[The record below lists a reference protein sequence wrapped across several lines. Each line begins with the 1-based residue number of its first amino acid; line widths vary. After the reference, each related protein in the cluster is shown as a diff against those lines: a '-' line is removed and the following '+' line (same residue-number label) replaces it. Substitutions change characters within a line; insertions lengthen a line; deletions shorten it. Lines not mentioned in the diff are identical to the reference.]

1 MSPEADHPAVS
12 HHVLVVDDNPATCYA
27 TSRVLRAAGFVV
39 HEAGTGRDGLAQ
51 VGFETA
57 AVVLDVHLPDIDGF
71 EVCRTLRARPGSA
84 RLPVIHLSA
93 ARVNDVD
100 KVRGLDAGADAY
112 ITHPADPA
120 LLVATIKA
128 LIRARSAEEGMR
140 SSEAR
145 FRAIFNQA
153 ISGICLI
160 DQAFTFVEVNPA
172 MLSMLKRE
180 ASEVVGHKMMDFVP
194 ASAIH
199 HLEVMLAGPREGIWR
214 SDFPLVDAEGR
225 LVPIEW
231 NLSPHGEPGL
241 VLAIAID
248 ISERTV
254 MAAQRELML
263 DREQAARASAER
275 LGRSKDEFI
284 AVLSHELRTPLNAI
298 LNWVHVLKK
307 TDTPDMLA
315 RALSSIER
323 NARIQSRLVSDILDV
338 SRMDLGKLHLEPE
351 EVDMAEELHGAV
363 SALAASVREKN
374 LDLVVEVIDVTRPLW
389 ADAARLQQ
397 IIWNLL
403 TNAIKFSPSGGR
415 IVVRCKQDD
424 EGLVLTVQ
432 DQGRGIA
439 PEFVPFLFER
449 FTQSDSSSSR
459 LHGGLGLGLSIVKHL
474 VELHGGHV
482 SAASAGLGLG
492 STFTV
497 QLPRDSA
504 LEASGAEV
512 TQFDTELGSLDPLS
526 GLHIV
531 VVDDDDDAREML
543 ALILKEHG
551 ARVTGADGYASGLSS
566 LQQHRPDV
574 LVSDI
579 GMPGKDGYE
588 LIREWRRSELGG
600 RRIPAVAL
608 TAFARPLDRD
618 AALAAGFD
626 EHCAKP
632 LRPQVLVAAICALI
646 KDQPAS
652 PT

>member
-1 MSPEADHPAVS
+1 MSPEAQLLAAS

-27 TSRVLRAAGFVV
+27 TSRVLRAAGFTVS
-39 HEAGTGRDGLAQ
+39 EAGTGRDGLAQ
-51 VGFETA
+51 VDLRTA

-160 DQAFTFVEVNPA
+160 DEAFTFVEANPA
-172 MLSMLKRE
+172 MLSMLKRDS
-180 ASEVVGHKMMDFVP
+180 SEVVGHKMMDFVP
-194 ASAIH
+194 ESAVPQ
-199 HLEVMLAGPREGIWR
+199 LEVMLAGPREGVWR
-214 SDFPLVDAEGR
+214 SDFPLVDTEGR

-241 VLAIAID
+241 VLAVAID
-248 ISERTV
+248 ISERMT
-254 MAAQRELML
+254 MAAQRELLL

-315 RALSSIER
+315 RALGSIER

-646 KDQPAS
+646 KSGPAS

>member
-1 MSPEADHPAVS
+1 
-12 HHVLVVDDNPATCYA
+12 
-27 TSRVLRAAGFVV
+27 
-39 HEAGTGRDGLAQ
+39 
-51 VGFETA
+51 
-57 AVVLDVHLPDIDGF
+57 
-71 EVCRTLRARPGSA
+71 
-84 RLPVIHLSA
+84 
-93 ARVNDVD
+93 
-100 KVRGLDAGADAY
+100 
-112 ITHPADPA
+112 
-120 LLVATIKA
+120 
-128 LIRARSAEEGMR
+128 
-140 SSEAR
+140 
-145 FRAIFNQA
+145 
-153 ISGICLI
+153 
-160 DQAFTFVEVNPA
+160 
-172 MLSMLKRE
+172 
-180 ASEVVGHKMMDFVP
+180 
-194 ASAIH
+194 
-199 HLEVMLAGPREGIWR
+199 
-214 SDFPLVDAEGR
+214 LVDAEGR

-403 TNAIKFSPSGGR
+403 TNAIKFSPSDGR

-424 EGLVLTVQ
+424 DGLVLTVQ